1 MSSNYEYKGVIN
13 KRDLRKVFLH
23 AITMEH
29 TWNYERMMNDGYLY
43 SMLPALQ
50 KIYTNPEDLKEACKR
65 HLEFFNTTP
74 QCITLPLGITV
85 GKNNVQMT
93 WKTLTR
99 LLFQV
104 LRQLSWVL

>member
-1 MSSNYEYKGVIN
+1 MSSNYEYKGVIT

-50 KIYTNPEDLKEACKR
+50 KSIQIQKILKK
-65 HLEFFNTTP
+65 H
-74 QCITLPLGITV
+74 V
-85 GKNNVQMT
+85 NVT
-93 WKTLTR
+93 
-99 LLFQV
+99 
-104 LRQLSWVL
+104 